1 MPHENSEKPPPEGA
15 EVKLIGEALARDVSG
30 KTLTSVTAL
39 TGRYIKTPP
48 EGLALMQARLPSRVI
63 GVGVHGKFLYW
74 INEND
79 VFIYNTLGMTGHW
92 TRTQEKHSRVQF
104 SFSDGSS
111 VFFTDPRNFGT
122 LKFVAG
128 RTALVEKLKSLG
140 PDMLSEKVDDALFT
154 ERLSKKSDWTI
165 AAALMEQS
173 LVSGVGNYVR
183 AEALYRAQV
192 SPHRTVSSLQVQD
205 FSKLNSAIQSVL
217 QEAYKRRGA
226 SIKDYRD
233 PDGEEGQYTQLF
245 LVYNRTHDPH
255 GNAVIRE
262 EAEGGRTI
270 HWVPAV
276 QK

>member
-1 MPHENSEKPPPEGA
+1 MPEGA

-30 KTLTSVTAL
+30 KTLVSVTAL
-39 TGRYIKTPP
+39 TGRYTKTPP
-48 EGLALMQARLPSRVI
+48 EGLSLIQARLPSRVI
-63 GVGVHGKFLYW
+63 GIGVHGKFLYW

-79 VFIYNTLGMTGHW
+79 VFVYNTLGMTGHW

-104 SFSDGSS
+104 SFSDGTS

-128 RTALVEKLKSLG
+128 RSALVEKLKSLG
-140 PDMLSEKVDDALFT
+140 PDMLSEKVSDSLFS
-154 ERLSKKSDWTI
+154 ERITKKSDWTI

-192 SPHRTVSSLQVQD
+192 SPHRAVSTLQPAEL
-205 FSKLNSAIQSVL
+205 SKLNSAIQLVL

-233 PDGEEGQYTQLF
+233 PDGGDGQYTQFF
-245 LVYNRTHDPH
+245 LVYNQAQDPH
-255 GNAVIRE
+255 GNAVMRE
-262 EAEGGRTI
+262 DAEDGRTI

>member
-1 MPHENSEKPPPEGA
+1 MPEGA
-15 EVKLIGEALARDVSG
+15 ECRLIGESLARDVSG
-30 KTLTSVTAL
+30 KTLVSVTTL
-39 TGRYIKTPP
+39 TGRYTKVPP
-48 EGLALMQARLPSRVI
+48 EGMPLVQARLPSRVV

-79 VFIYNTLGMTGHW
+79 VFVYNTLGMTGYW
-92 TRTQEKHSRVQF
+92 TRSQEKHSRVQF
-104 SFSDGSS
+104 SFSDGTS
-111 VFFTDPRNFGT
+111 VFFTDSRNFGT

-128 RTALVEKLKSLG
+128 RSALVEKLKSLG
-140 PDMLSEKVDDALFT
+140 PDMLSEKVGDALFT
-154 ERLSKKSDWTI
+154 ERMMKKSDWTI

-192 SPHRTVSSLQVQD
+192 SPHRVVSTLQSQEL
-205 FSKLNSAIQSVL
+205 SKLNASIQLVL

-233 PDGEEGQYTQLF
+233 PEGGDGQYTRFF
-245 LVYNRTHDPH
+245 LVYNQAQDPH
-255 GNAVIRE
+255 GNTVTRE
-262 EAEGGRTI
+262 EAEDGRTI